1 MAGGLD
7 VYQHV
12 FEVQLFSEAICNPV
26 TDLVGIV
33 ELQIPIDLNVEI
45 GIPPP

>member
-1 MAGGLD
+1 MAGRLD

-12 FEVQLFSEAICNPV
+12 LEVQLFSESVCYPV

-33 ELQIPIDLNVEI
+33 ELQIPVDLNVEI
-45 GIPPP
+45 CIPPP